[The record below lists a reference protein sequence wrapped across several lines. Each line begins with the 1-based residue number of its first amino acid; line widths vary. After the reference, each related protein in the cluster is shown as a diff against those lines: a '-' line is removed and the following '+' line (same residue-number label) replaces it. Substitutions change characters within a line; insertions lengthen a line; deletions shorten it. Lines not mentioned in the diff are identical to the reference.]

1 MGDEGPVTGNGCA
14 NHPKRLPVG
23 RCPLC
28 ERLVCA
34 ECHVRL
40 DGILHCRDCLA
51 ARERQ
56 LVQRGPNVAGRIAAT
71 IVALVLL
78 FPALLGLGGFLTA
91 VGTVSGRLSRR
102 YAPAFDAA
110 LDPAAPQ
117 SGDPR

>member
-1 MGDEGPVTGNGCA
+1 MGDEGPSVGTGCA

-51 ARERQ
+51 AREKQ
-56 LVQRGPNVAGRIAAT
+56 LVLRGPSAASRVAAG

-78 FPALLGLGGFLTA
+78 FPALLALEGFLTA
-91 VGTVSGRLSRR
+91 AGTVSGRLSRQF
-102 YAPAFDAA
+102 APAFDEFMN
-110 LDPAAPQ
+110 PGAPK
-117 SGDPR
+117 